1 MKNYK
6 KIFMVDLINQHKKI
20 QKKLDKAILD
30 VSHKSDFINGEEV
43 KLFSKEL
50 SEYLSDDIY
59 TIPCGNGTDALQIA
73 LMALNLKPGDE
84 IIVPAFSYAATV
96 EVIVLLGLIPVFV
109 DVDPLTFNLDVSKLE
124 ELITTK
130 TKVII
135 PVHLFGQGV
144 DMEKLILISKK
155 FNLKVIEDNAQSLG
169 ATYTFSNSEI
179 KKLGTIGD
187 IGCTSFFPTKNLG
200 CMGDGG
206 AIFTSDPELAE
217 QIKMIAN
224 HGQQIKYHHN
234 ILGCNS
240 RLDTIQASILRIK
253 LNQLDNYIF
262 ERKKAANNYDEI
274 LKNVHQV
281 HLPFK
286 TLYSTHSYHQYTLK
300 VPAEKRDELQIF
312 LKQKGIPSMIYYPIP
327 LHFQNAYRKFKKS
340 KSKLDISESL
350 SKEVISLP
358 MHTELNNQM
367 QKIISKQIIDFFNKK

>member
-169 ATYTFSNSEI
+169 ATYTFSNGEI

-281 HLPFK
+281 QLPFK